1 MIAVTLVT
9 LLTLRG
15 ENKWERIRRKFW
27 GFGEVKVGVGRLWDG
42 HAVMRSMG
50 EGGECSS
57 GWNEMRRAKGDER
70 KESEGA
76 VGREFR
82 GRNWRVS
89 CKGRA
94 GATMP

>member
-1 MIAVTLVT
+1 MIVVTLVT
-9 LLTLRG
+9 LRG
-15 ENKWERIRRKFW
+15 ENEWGRIRWKIW

-57 GWNEMRRAKGDER
+57 GWDEMRRVKGDER
-70 KESEGA
+70 KGSEGA
-76 VGREFR
+76 VEGELG

-89 CKGRA
+89 CRGGSKAAQLG
-94 GATMP
+94 